1 MSQQYLILA
10 EPVEVEEE
18 FKGSKFI
25 TLLFSVADPQAFR
38 EQLARIKEQ
47 YPGANHYC
55 QAFVASI
62 PGDNALVGF
71 SDDGE
76 PAGSAGR
83 PMLNVLVG
91 ANVGFCG
98 AVSVRYF
105 GGTKLGVGG
114 LVRAY
119 GSGVKLALAQAN
131 LLTREPT
138 ETLTLHCGYSELG
151 SVEHFCLKH
160 ELVIENKQFAE
171 QVVLQIQLP
180 LSCIESLCEQ
190 LQAIHPM
197 AIRIIRDLNHS
208 SSVG

>member
-10 EPVEVEEE
+10 ESVEVEEE

-25 TLLFSVADPQAFR
+25 TLLFLIDSPQAFR
-38 EQLARIKEQ
+38 EQLDRIKSQ

-62 PGDNALVGF
+62 PGDNAVVGF

-83 PMLNVLVG
+83 PMLNVLIG

-98 AVSVRYF
+98 VVSVRYF

-119 GSGVKLALAQAN
+119 GSGVKLALSKAN

-138 ETLTLHCGYSELG
+138 ESIRLQCSYSELG
-151 SVEHFCLKH
+151 SVDHFCQKQQ
-160 ELVIENKQFAE
+160 LVIENKQFAE
-171 QVVLQIQLP
+171 QVVLRIKLP
-180 LSCIESLCEQ
+180 LSCIKSLCEQ

-197 AIRIIRDLNHS
+197 AVKITRDTENS
-208 SSVG
+208 